1 MNRQRSFFRPLKRLL
16 VALILISPSQILLAA
31 DDIKTAQC
39 IDRASERIM
48 EIRALPEKTYL
59 QTLDG
64 QEVLLREFSARCLH
78 LFPNCV
84 LFEKFY
90 YWPSEIREVT
100 STARR
105 GMVTHKIKCYHNCL
119 SVFCSGQRDTQK
131 THGDVA
137 EYYDEQGNFMG
148 LSVYMGNGKYCPLP
162 YSGYGNQILGKK

>member
-1 MNRQRSFFRPLKRLL
+1 MNSQKSFFRPLKLLL
-16 VALILISPSQILLAA
+16 VVLIMMSSSRVLFAA
-31 DDIKTAQC
+31 DDREATEC
-39 IDRASERIM
+39 IDRASERII
-48 EIRALPEKTYL
+48 EIRLLPEKAYL

-64 QEVLLREFSARCLH
+64 QEVPLREFSARCLN

-100 STARR
+100 SRSKR

-119 SVFCSGQRDTQK
+119 SVCCSGQRDAQK

-137 EYYDEQGNFMG
+137 EYYDDQGNFMG

-162 YSGYGNQILGKK
+162 YGGYENQILGKK